1 MTSLNRSALFPGLA
15 AVLMPVAIGM
25 VFYYAPLEKT
35 MGSVQKIFYFHLPLA
50 LAAFLSFFVAC
61 VSGIMYLRRRQ
72 RIWDARLA
80 ASVEIGVVLTTL
92 VLITGSLWGKPIWNT
107 FWTWDP
113 RLTTSLI
120 LWFIFASCL
129 ILRSAIDEEGKR
141 AVFSSVMAIVG
152 FVDVPIVFLSAR
164 LFRSIHPTVIR
175 ANSVGLEPSMLAT
188 LLVCMAAM
196 LAFWAGLYKFR
207 VSLFLQETKVNDL
220 HINGAKL

>member
-1 MTSLNRSALFPGLA
+1 VLALNRSTLFPGLA
-15 AVLMPVAIGM
+15 AVMIPAAISM
-25 VFYYAPLEKT
+25 VFFYAPLEKT

-50 LAAFLSFFVAC
+50 LTAFLSFFVAC
-61 VSGIMYLRRRQ
+61 ISGIMYLRRRQ

-92 VLITGSLWGKPIWNT
+92 VLITGSLWGRPIWNT
-107 FWTWDP
+107 WWTWDP

-141 AVFSSVMAIVG
+141 ATFSAVLAIVG
-152 FVDVPIVFLSAR
+152 FLDVPIVFLSAR

-175 ANSVGLEPSMLAT
+175 ADSVGLESSMLLT

-196 LAFWAGLYKFR
+196 LIFWVGLYKFR
-207 VSLFLQETKVNDL
+207 VSLYLQEGKVNDL
-220 HINGAKL
+220 QIDGTS